1 MHRHLISLRALIL
14 TLALLATMAIMS
26 IVQRQHSSLSSLNLS
41 LCNCHDVEPTTSR
54 GFLNMAKED
63 LKFSS
68 LILNMIELI
77 PKFFPFWLLQL
88 LTQIYDHHPQC
99 LYGLARLL
107 CLCAPRIS
115 ATALQYLH
123 RYKTMGST
131 PWDCICRSNSTVY
144 DSLHL
149 PYGPAWTATKVG
161 LLYNTNT

>member
-68 LILNMIELI
+68 LILNMIASI
-77 PKFFPFWLLQL
+77 PKFLPFWLL
-88 LTQIYDHHPQC
+88 LTQIYDHHPTMS
-99 LYGLARLL
+99 LWLGSPALSL
-107 CLCAPRIS
+107 CS
-115 ATALQYLH
+115 KYFS
-123 RYKTMGST
+123 YSST
-131 PWDCICRSNSTVY
+131 IRVQIQ
-144 DSLHL
+144 
-149 PYGPAWTATKVG
+149 
-161 LLYNTNT
+161 